1 MNTVV
6 ASQRRWIK
14 NLPPEA
20 QKIASP
26 EWWRWKNV
34 KLFCVSTQN
43 DVRMTANVYVK
54 KSTHWTTLHIVNEM
68 RNSLGIRKKT
78 AIEWI
83 AAEKMEGH
91 PSTGRNLLRDSR
103 ELENGR
109 CSSSRRELKREG
121 PPPVF
126 RYRPSEKEWNR
137 LDDAKSRK
145 RENGMPKSQSV
156 CRVYRW
162 KERERESVPYGRR
175 ANNPVLFQV
184 NAIQLTKINFFF
196 LFSLHRGPFRAS
208 I

>member
-1 MNTVV
+1 
-6 ASQRRWIK
+6 
-14 NLPPEA
+14 
-20 QKIASP
+20 
-26 EWWRWKNV
+26 
-34 KLFCVSTQN
+34 
-43 DVRMTANVYVK
+43 
-54 KSTHWTTLHIVNEM
+54 
-68 RNSLGIRKKT
+68 
-78 AIEWI
+78 
-83 AAEKMEGH
+83 MEGH

-109 CSSSRRELKREG
+109 CSSWRELKREG
-121 PPPVF
+121 PPLF

-162 KERERESVPYGRR
+162 KERESVPYGRR

-208 I
+208 FYVYKRRSTFHGPRLCKLDRKLIRPATWLQHHHQRRRQARHRLPRSFQLIVPAGEEND